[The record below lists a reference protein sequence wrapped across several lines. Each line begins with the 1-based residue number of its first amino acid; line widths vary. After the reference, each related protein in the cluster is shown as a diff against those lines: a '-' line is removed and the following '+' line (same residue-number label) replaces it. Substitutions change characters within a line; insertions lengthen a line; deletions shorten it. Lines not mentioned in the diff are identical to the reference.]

1 MKSLYKIDGV
11 VIKRPSSFKTE
22 FYNIT
27 KSNRLANGDMS
38 MELVAQKRKFYF
50 TYNAIDS
57 NEAKKILDLIW
68 YSKKVFFTLTYIED
82 NVERSAIV
90 YAGSIPKELH
100 RTGGIWTWTN
110 FTFNLI
116 ER

>member
-1 MKSLYKIDGV
+1 MKSLFKLDGV

-38 MELVAQKRKFYF
+38 MELIAQKRKFYF

-57 NEAKKILDLIW
+57 KEADKILKILW

-82 NVERSAIV
+82 NVERSAVV
-90 YAGSIPKELH
+90 YVGSMPKELY